1 MLGPRTQSVIALT
14 LLICFAA
21 LAARA
26 DVYEFTDE
34 RGVLHLSDVPRDARY
49 RLALVEPQS
58 TPATPAPVVN
68 ATSAPVAVAVP
79 LGTAS
84 SAAANTANAAVWHP
98 LIERAASRHNVAAAL
113 VRAVIQ
119 AESNFNPRA
128 VSPKGA
134 QGLMQL
140 MPATAQRYGV
150 TDAFDPEQNV
160 HAGVRYLAELIALF
174 RNDLT
179 LALAAYNA
187 GENAVVQYGNKVP
200 PYRETQTY
208 VPRVLE
214 FYRRFQAGNLRI

>member
-1 MLGPRTQSVIALT
+1 MLLPRTQSVIALT

-21 LAARA
+21 VSARA

-34 RGVLHLSDVPRDARY
+34 LGVLHLSDVPRDARY
-49 RLALVEPQS
+49 RLTLVEPQP

-68 ATSAPVAVAVP
+68 ATSAPAAAAVP
-79 LGTAS
+79 SGTAS
-84 SAAANTANAAVWHP
+84 TAAAYTAYATVWHP
-98 LIERAASRHNVAAAL
+98 LIERAAARHNVAAAL

-187 GENAVVQYGNKVP
+187 GENAVMQYGNKVP
-200 PYRETQTY
+200 PYRETEAY

-214 FYRRFQAGNLRI
+214 FYRRFQARNLRI